1 MPPPFL
7 RELLIVLAFGLLAGL
22 ICKRLRIPTLVGY
35 LVAGSFLG
43 HGALG
48 WASRETHEIEYL
60 AEAGVFLLL
69 FSIGLEFSFDE
80 LARLRR
86 PILLG
91 GLTQMLACGVPAGIV
106 LYLLDFPPV
115 ASVLLGAAVSF
126 SSTVLVFKALS
137 EAGHADTPHGR
148 RAIGILLFQDAALVP
163 LLLLTA
169 VLTGEPPTA
178 TDYMWLV
185 AASAMFLLA
194 ILALRYLLTDWL
206 VPLLSSHRSLELT
219 VLFSLVVLGAV
230 TMFAS
235 TLGLPP
241 AVGAFAA
248 GLCLGG
254 NRFSGQ
260 FDALL
265 LPFRETFAAVFFVSL
280 GLLMNLTQVIHEP
293 LIVLGG
299 IAALLVLKTLAA
311 TLALW
316 LTALPPR
323 QSLGMGIGLAHVGE
337 FAFVLLLEAF
347 HEQLVRDVTSERFIA
362 IGVGTLILSPLL
374 MQYGLRFARL
384 RPEGEQAEAAL
395 ETLRTAGQAP
405 GRAMVIGLGPVGQS
419 VASQLETMGYELTL
433 VDRSPINV
441 HALAQLGAHTLAGD
455 ATEAQLLDA
464 AETSTF
470 ELIVICV
477 PDDDISLRVVQQVR
491 QRNTAARILV
501 RCRYASTVAKLKR
514 AGADIAVSEE
524 ATASL
529 AMLSQ
534 IRQLERR

>member
-7 RELLIVLAFGLLAGL
+7 RELLLVLAFGLLAGL
-22 ICKRLRIPTLVGY
+22 ICKRLRIPSLVGY
-35 LVAGSFLG
+35 LIAGSILG

-48 WASRETHEIEYL
+48 WVSRHTHEIEYL

-86 PILLG
+86 HILLG
-91 GLTQMLACGVPAGIV
+91 GAAQMLACAVPAGIA
-106 LYLLDFPPV
+106 LYLLDFPPT
-115 ASVLLGAAVSF
+115 AAVLLGAAVSF
-126 SSTVLVFKALS
+126 SSTVLVFKSLS

-148 RAIGILLFQDAALVP
+148 RAIGVLLFQDAALVP
-163 LLLLTA
+163 LLLLTS
-169 VLTGEPPTA
+169 VLVGDPPTA
-178 TDYMWLV
+178 TDYLWLV
-185 AASAMFLLA
+185 AASAFFLLA
-194 ILALRYLLTDWL
+194 ILVLRYLLTVWM
-206 VPLLSSHRSLELT
+206 VPFLSSHRSLELT

-265 LPFRETFAAVFFVSL
+265 LPFRETFAAIFFVSL
-280 GLLMNLTQVIHEP
+280 GLLMNLTQVAQEP
-293 LIVLGG
+293 HIVLGG
-299 IAALLVLKTLAA
+299 ILALLVLKTLAA
-311 TLALW
+311 SLALW
-316 LTALPPR
+316 LTSLPPR

-337 FAFVLLLEAF
+337 FAFVLLLEA
-347 HEQLVRDVTSERFIA
+347 HHNELIRYETSERFIA
-362 IGVGTLILSPLL
+362 IGVGSLILSPLL

-384 RPEGEQAEAAL
+384 RSAAEQQDAEL
-395 ETLRTAGQAP
+395 ETLRQEGHAP
-405 GRAMVIGLGPVGQS
+405 GRAMVIGLGPVGRS

-455 ATEAQLLDA
+455 ATEGTLLDA
-464 AETSTF
+464 AETPTF
-470 ELIVICV
+470 ELVVVCV
-477 PDDDISLRVVQQVR
+477 PDDEVSLRVVQQIR
-491 QRNTAARILV
+491 QRNTTARILV
-501 RCRYASTVAKLKR
+501 RCRYASSVGKLRR
-514 AGADIAVSEE
+514 AGADMAVSEE

-529 AMLSQ
+529 EMLARISKME
-534 IRQLERR
+534 RQ